1 MTAWLLVLTCVLAAY
16 LLGSIP
22 WPYLVVRALRG
33 IDIRS
38 VGDGNMGTQNVWQ
51 AVGPAAALV
60 VLLGDMAK
68 GAAAVLLPGLIGA
81 PPGTAALAGPVAVA
95 GHIWPVFLRFRGGGG
110 AATALGVLWVLLP
123 REMALLFAV
132 GALGLWRSRGDT
144 RVFNLI
150 VLAAVLPLALA
161 FREPLGQWAPALATA
176 VAVGARHVQLSG
188 LRLLRE

>member
-1 MTAWLLVLTCVLAAY
+1 LSVGAAY
-16 LLGSIP
+16 FLGSIP
-22 WPYLVVRALRG
+22 WPYLVVRVLRG

-81 PPGTAALAGPVAVA
+81 PAGTAALAGPAAVV

-110 AATALGVLWVLLP
+110 AATALGVLWALLP

-132 GALGLWRSRGDT
+132 GALAPRASSPRPRRTWPHPERGRWCSR
-144 RVFNLI
+144 
-150 VLAAVLPLALA
+150 P
-161 FREPLGQWAPALATA
+161 
-176 VAVGARHVQLSG
+176 
-188 LRLLRE
+188 

>member
-1 MTAWLLVLTCVLAAY
+1 MTTWALVSLSVGAAY
-16 LLGSIP
+16 FLGSIP
-22 WPYLVVRALRG
+22 WPYVVVRVLRG

-60 VLLGDMAK
+60 GLLGDMAK
-68 GAAAVLLPGLIGA
+68 A
-81 PPGTAALAGPVAVA
+81 AVA

-110 AATALGVLWVLLP
+110 AATALGVLWALLP

-132 GALGLWRSRGDT
+132 GALALWRSRGDT

-150 VLAAVLPLALA
+150 VLAAVVPLALA
-161 FREPLGQWAPALATA
+161 FREPLGQWVPAVATA
-176 VAVGARHVQLSG
+176 VAVAARHGQVGG
-188 LRLLRE
+188 LRLRRG

>member
-161 FREPLGQWAPALATA
+161 FREPLGQWVPALATA

-188 LRLLRE
+188 LRLRRE